1 MTPLAGFILALI
13 AGWLVP
19 NPRRAAAV
27 VVIPFLAVLTAQT
40 WGIAAG
46 RGVSPPDTVTPLSGA
61 ISYYVFQAVFLAL
74 ALGIAAELAT
84 LRARSA
90 AHRDPASWRPV
101 LMALAIGSGLTA
113 AFLAA
118 YLVTSAPVLH
128 HSSEGAPPP
137 QGIIGI
143 GLLFVTVIVLGILV
157 RRGRRAVARPGT
169 AAGQQD
175 PVDGPGVMHVS

>member
-1 MTPLAGFILALI
+1 MAPLTAFILALI

-19 NPRRAAAV
+19 NPRRAAAA

-40 WGIAAG
+40 WGLAAG
-46 RGVSPPDTVTPLSGA
+46 RGVSPPDTVTPLPGA

-74 ALGIAAELAT
+74 GLGIAMELAT

-101 LMALAIGSGLTA
+101 LMALAIESGLTA
-113 AFLAA
+113 LFLAA
-118 YLVTSAPVLH
+118 YLATSAPVQH
-128 HSSEGAPPP
+128 HSSAGAPPP

-143 GLLFVTVIVLGILV
+143 GLLFVTVIALGILV
-157 RRGRRAVARPGT
+157 RRGRRAVARAGT

-175 PVDGPGVMHVS
+175 PVDGRGVMHVS